1 MDTGALPMA
10 ELRGRDSTSQNVGR
24 INTLGLSIADLA
36 ALLRRLDEAD
46 KASSSKSRRFKRRQF
61 RLASLDMEV
70 HHVGSVPTRLSVV
83 CRNISSGGA
92 ALLHNSFLHVGTKVV
107 LSFRNSTRGNVQV
120 IGKVAHCSHVRA
132 LVHQLGIKFE
142 QPIKPA
148 DFLQLD
154 PLEDWFTLE
163 TVKDEEMRGCIVL
176 VGTSDMEA
184 KLVQSFLKGTEVRLR
199 CAGDQA
205 TAFAH
210 AAEGADL
217 IVADPDQQKI
227 QISSFIR
234 DAEAAGLATPILV
247 ITARGPDERR
257 KILVD
262 DNPAAV
268 LAKPLTRDVFARAL
282 GEFLIVGR
290 SAASTVSSMHQAD
303 EKMMLLPEFVRSLNA
318 SACDLRGL
326 LERNELDATQAICSQ
341 IACAAPAMG
350 FAGIGALADQAVR
363 SLTQTRSV
371 ESSKAALQRVIG
383 ACESAQAARRAG

>member
-1 MDTGALPMA
+1 MA
-10 ELRGRDSTSQNVGR
+10 ELKGRDSTAQSVGR

-36 ALLRRLDEAD
+36 ALLKRLDEAD
-46 KASSSKSRRFKRRQF
+46 KAAASKNRRFKRRQF

-70 HHVGSVPTRLSVV
+70 HHTGGVPTKLSVV

-107 LSFRNSTRGNVQV
+107 LSFRNATRGNVSV

-132 LVHQLGIKFE
+132 LVHQLGIKFD

-163 TVKDEEMRGCIVL
+163 NVKDEEMRGCIVL
-176 VGTSDMEA
+176 VGTSEMEE

-199 CAGDQA
+199 CANDQA

-227 QISSFIR
+227 DIAKFIS
-234 DAEAAGLATPILV
+234 EAQTAGLATPILV
-247 ITARGPDERR
+247 ITARGPDDRR
-257 KILVD
+257 KILK
-262 DNPAAV
+262 DNEPAAV
-268 LAKPLTRDVFARAL
+268 LAKPLTRDIFARAL

-290 SAASTVSSMHQAD
+290 SSASTVSSMKKND

-341 IACAAPAMG
+341 IASAAPPMG

-383 ACESAQAARRAG
+383 ACESAEATRRAG